1 MESNGYAH
9 TSSNSRWV
17 AGAGEWGDMFLAY
30 YDKNNRKSASGFGG
44 WQTNKMMCGYYRDGL
59 PKKWDTMEDGEYIDL
74 PPTSGFL
81 ELQIGSG
88 VHQFDYKRE
97 VKDIYSIA
105 RWLMYKNPIVRLV
118 NKNGTTVDVEDVED
132 KAWVNTS
139 AKEDLEI
146 DTIIGTLRTRY
157 CPSAR
162 GLVMKGYSP
171 IDEFCRP
178 RDAQGNKLP
187 AQRLERLLIGTVYSQ
202 YASRHNTL
210 SGTVRV
216 LPDMRV
222 LTDAS
227 TSGKYIM
234 LSEVQDLMQD
244 TSEILMSE
252 FVADCYDGIEY
263 E

>member
-1 MESNGYAH
+1 
-9 TSSNSRWV
+9 
-17 AGAGEWGDMFLAY
+17 
-30 YDKNNRKSASGFGG
+30 
-44 WQTNKMMCGYYRDGL
+44 
-59 PKKWDTMEDGEYIDL
+59 
-74 PPTSGFL
+74 
-81 ELQIGSG
+81 
-88 VHQFDYKRE
+88 
-97 VKDIYSIA
+97 
-105 RWLMYKNPIVRLV
+105 MYKNPTIRIV
-118 NKNGTTVDVEDVED
+118 NGHGKDIDVEDIED
-132 KAWVNTS
+132 KAWVNIA

-146 DTIIGTLRTRY
+146 ETILGTHPDGV

-162 GLVMKGYSP
+162 GLIMEGYTP
-171 IDEFCRP
+171 VDEFCRP
-178 RDAQGNKLP
+178 RDAEGNKLP